1 MILHCSYEELRALSS
16 GAELV
21 LATGSWEAGGT
32 VAAPPVVP
40 ATAAAAIEL
49 LLPRLVGDLGIST
62 LAEQRRIREAVA
74 WLATELR
81 ARMEREILEPHPGH
95 EAAVLLYFD
104 FAHVLKVLDRLDRMG
119 AAMEAMIEVV
129 FGGSATLEAAG
140 SFSFP
145 D

>member
-1 MILHCSYEELRALSS
+1 MILHCSYEELRALAS

-21 LATGSWEAGGT
+21 LANGPREAGGT
-32 VAAPPVVP
+32 VAAPPAVP
-40 ATAAAAIEL
+40 AAAAAIEQ
-49 LLPRLVGDLGIST
+49 LLPRLVGDLGIPT
-62 LAEQRRIREAVA
+62 LAEQRRIRTALS
-74 WLATELR
+74 WLAAELR
-81 ARMEREILEPHPGH
+81 ARMEREILEHHPGH

-104 FAHVLKVLDRLDRMG
+104 YAYVLKVLDRLDRMG

-129 FGGSATLEAAG
+129 FGGSATLEAAA